1 MLFGADAAGT
11 IGSSALSVGSLNPY
25 PGDDP
30 PEHLATE
37 WMKDTM
43 PKLLKAGYGPTIRNV
58 TPPHLLMYED
68 QDPVPYRATV
78 KSGCTIA

>member
-58 TPPHLLMYED
+58 TPPHLLMYEE
-68 QDPVPYRATV
+68 QDTVPADLTLFR
-78 KSGCTIA
+78 